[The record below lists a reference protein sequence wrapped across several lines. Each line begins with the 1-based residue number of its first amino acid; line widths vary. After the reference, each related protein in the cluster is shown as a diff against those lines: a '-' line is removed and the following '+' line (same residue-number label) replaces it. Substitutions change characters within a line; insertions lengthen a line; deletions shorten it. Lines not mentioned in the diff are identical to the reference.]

1 MRRLKQLICIRNV
14 WIGIDLTTRHE
25 GLKRRADEATEQPD
39 RHGSVLGNSYTHTH
53 THTRYD
59 TIRYDTI

>member
-1 MRRLKQLICIRNV
+1 MRRLKQFICIRNV
-14 WIGIDLTTRHE
+14 WIGIDLTT
-25 GLKRRADEATEQPD
+25 LKRRADEATEQPD

-53 THTRYD
+53 THD